1 MQNDNT
7 FLGTERIG
15 KLLFRLALPA
25 VTAQLV
31 NMLYNLVDRIYI
43 GHIPE
48 TGSLALTGVGVC
60 MPLIMLISAFA
71 ALVSMGAAP
80 RASICM
86 GEGNYADAERILG
99 NSFTLLLAVAI
110 VLTPIFTFFR
120 DDLLLAFGATENTI
134 QYASEYMGVY
144 VLGTIFV
151 QLALGLNAFITA
163 QGYAK
168 ISMFTVLIGA
178 VCNIVLDPLFI
189 FAFNM
194 GVRGA
199 ALATIL
205 SQAISAAWVL
215 SFLLGK
221 RTTLRLKTA
230 NMRLHAKLILPCIA
244 LGLSPFI
251 MQATESVLN
260 ICFNTSLR
268 TYGGDLAVGAM
279 TILSSVMQFAM
290 LPLQGLTQGAQPI
303 VSYNFGARNSARVKE
318 GFFLLLKCCVA
329 YSSLLWLAVMLFPQ
343 LFAGM
348 FTPDPVLIE
357 YTVWA
362 LRIYMA
368 VSLIFGVQIACQ
380 QTFVAIGNAKT
391 SLFLACLRKLILL
404 IPLIYILPV
413 IFADQAMAVYL
424 AEPVADFIAVS
435 VTALLFAQQFKQAL
449 NRLETQ
455 AQH

>member
-25 VTAQLV
+25 VTAQIV

-48 TGSLALTGVGVC
+48 TGSLALTGMGVC

-80 RASICM
+80 RASIRM
-86 GEGNYADAERILG
+86 GEGDYASAERILG
-99 NSFTLLLAVAI
+99 NSFTLLLLVAA
-110 VLTPIFTFFR
+110 VLTPVFTIWR
-120 DDLLLAFGATENTI
+120 DELLLAFGATENTI
-134 QYASEYMGVY
+134 QFASEYMGIY
-144 VLGTIFV
+144 ALGTVFV

-178 VCNIVLDPLFI
+178 ACNIVLDPIFI
-189 FAFNM
+189 FGFNM

-205 SQAISAAWVL
+205 SQAVSAAWVL
-215 SFLLGK
+215 AFLFGK
-221 RTTLRLKTA
+221 RTTLRIKA
-230 NMRLHAKLILPCIA
+230 QNMRLHAKLILPCV
-244 LGLSPFI
+244 FI
-251 MQATESVLN
+251 MQSTESVLN

-268 TYGGDLAVGAM
+268 NYGGDLAVGAM

-303 VSYNFGARNSARVKE
+303 ISYNFGAQNRSRVKQ
-318 GFFLLLKCCVA
+318 GFLLLLKCCVT
-329 YSSLLWLAVMLFPQ
+329 YSFALWLAVMLVPQ
-343 LFAGM
+343 VFAGM
-348 FTPDPVLIE
+348 FTPDPALIA
-357 YTVWA
+357 YSVWA
-362 LRIYMA
+362 MRIYMA
-368 VSLIFGVQIACQ
+368 VTLIFGVQIACQ
-380 QTFVAIGNAKT
+380 QTFIAIGNAKT

-404 IPLIYILPV
+404 IPLIYILPQ
-413 IFADQAMAVYL
+413 FFGDQAMAVYL
-424 AEPVADFIAVS
+424 AEPVADLIAVS
-435 VTALLFAQQFKQAL
+435 VTAILFAKQFKRAL
-449 NRLETQ
+449 AKLE
-455 AQH
+455 A

>member
-120 DDLLLAFGATENTI
+120 NDLLLAFGATENTI

-144 VLGTIFV
+144 ALGTIFV

-221 RTTLRLKTA
+221 RTTLRLKTV

-303 VSYNFGARNSARVKE
+303 VSYSFGARNSARVKE

-391 SLFLACLRKLILL
+391 SLVLACLRKLILL
-404 IPLIYILPV
+404 IPLIYILPE

-435 VTALLFAQQFKQAL
+435 VTALLFAKQFKQAL
-449 NRLETQ
+449 NRLERQ

>member
-48 TGSLALTGVGVC
+48 TGSLALTGMGVC

-80 RASICM
+80 RASIRM
-86 GEGNYADAERILG
+86 GEGDYASAERILG
-99 NSFTLLLAVAI
+99 NSFTLLLLVAA
-110 VLTPIFTFFR
+110 VLTPVFTIWR
-120 DDLLLAFGATENTI
+120 DELLLAFGATGNTI
-134 QYASEYMGVY
+134 QFASEYMGIY
-144 VLGTIFV
+144 ALGTVFV

-178 VCNIVLDPLFI
+178 ACNIVLDPVFI
-189 FAFNM
+189 FGFNM

-205 SQAISAAWVL
+205 SQAVSAAWVL
-215 SFLLGK
+215 AFLFGK
-221 RTTLRLKTA
+221 RTTLRIKA
-230 NMRLHAKLILPCIA
+230 QNMRLHAKLILPCVA
-244 LGLSPFI
+244 LGLAPFI
-251 MQATESVLN
+251 MQSTESVLN

-268 TYGGDLAVGAM
+268 NYGGDLAVGAM

-303 VSYNFGARNSARVKE
+303 ISYNFGARNRSRVKQ
-318 GFFLLLKCCVA
+318 GFLLLLKCCVT
-329 YSSLLWLAVMLFPQ
+329 YSFTLWLAVMLVPQ
-343 LFAGM
+343 AFAGM
-348 FTPDPVLIE
+348 FTPALIA
-357 YTVWA
+357 YSVWA
-362 LRIYMA
+362 MRIYMA
-368 VSLIFGVQIACQ
+368 VTLIFGVQIACQ
-380 QTFVAIGNAKT
+380 QTFIAIGNAKT

-404 IPLIYILPV
+404 IPLIYILPQ
-413 IFADQAMAVYL
+413 FFRDQAMAVYL
-424 AEPVADFIAVS
+424 AEPVADLIAVS
-435 VTALLFAQQFKQAL
+435 VTAILFAKQFKRAL
-449 NRLETQ
+449 AKLE
-455 AQH
+455 A

>member
-48 TGSLALTGVGVC
+48 TGSLALTGMGVC

-80 RASICM
+80 RASIRM
-86 GEGNYADAERILG
+86 GEGDYASAERILG
-99 NSFTLLLAVAI
+99 NSFTLLLLVAA
-110 VLTPIFTFFR
+110 VLTPVFTIWR
-120 DDLLLAFGATENTI
+120 DELLLAFGATENTI
-134 QYASEYMGVY
+134 QFASEYMGIY
-144 VLGTIFV
+144 ALGTVFV

-178 VCNIVLDPLFI
+178 ACNIVLDPIFI
-189 FAFNM
+189 FGFNM

-205 SQAISAAWVL
+205 SQAVSAAWVL
-215 SFLLGK
+215 AFLFGK
-221 RTTLRLKTA
+221 RTTLRIKA
-230 NMRLHAKLILPCIA
+230 QNMRLHAKLILPCVA
-244 LGLSPFI
+244 LGLAPFI
-251 MQATESVLN
+251 MQSTESVLN

-268 TYGGDLAVGAM
+268 NYGGDLAVGAM

-303 VSYNFGARNSARVKE
+303 ISYNFGARNRSRVKQ
-318 GFFLLLKCCVA
+318 GFLLLLKCCVT
-329 YSSLLWLAVMLFPQ
+329 YSFALWLAVMLVPQ
-343 LFAGM
+343 VFAGM
-348 FTPDPVLIE
+348 FTPDPALIA
-357 YTVWA
+357 YSVWA
-362 LRIYMA
+362 MRIYMA
-368 VSLIFGVQIACQ
+368 VTLIFGVQIACQ
-380 QTFVAIGNAKT
+380 QTFIAIGNAKT

-404 IPLIYILPV
+404 IPLIYILPQ
-413 IFADQAMAVYL
+413 FFGDQAMAVYL
-424 AEPVADFIAVS
+424 AEPVADLIAVS
-435 VTALLFAQQFKQAL
+435 VTATLFAKQFKRAL
-449 NRLETQ
+449 AKLE
-455 AQH
+455 A

>member
-48 TGSLALTGVGVC
+48 TASLALTGMGVC

-80 RASICM
+80 RASIRM
-86 GEGNYADAERILG
+86 GEGDYASAERILG
-99 NSFTLLLAVAI
+99 NSFTLLLLVAA
-110 VLTPIFTFFR
+110 VLTPVFTIWR
-120 DDLLLAFGATENTI
+120 DELLLAFGATENTI
-134 QYASEYMGVY
+134 QFASEYMGIY
-144 VLGTIFV
+144 ALGTVFV

-178 VCNIVLDPLFI
+178 ACNIVLDPIFI
-189 FAFNM
+189 FGFNM

-205 SQAISAAWVL
+205 SQAVSAAWVL
-215 SFLLGK
+215 AFLFGK
-221 RTTLRLKTA
+221 RTTLRIKA
-230 NMRLHAKLILPCIA
+230 QNMRLHAKLILPCVA
-244 LGLSPFI
+244 LGLAPFI
-251 MQATESVLN
+251 MQSTESVLN

-268 TYGGDLAVGAM
+268 NYGGDLAVGAM

-303 VSYNFGARNSARVKE
+303 ISYNFGARNRSRVKQ
-318 GFFLLLKCCVA
+318 GFLLLLKCCVT
-329 YSSLLWLAVMLFPQ
+329 YSFALWLAVMLVPQ
-343 LFAGM
+343 VFAGM
-348 FTPDPVLIE
+348 FTPDPALIA
-357 YTVWA
+357 YSVWA
-362 LRIYMA
+362 MRIYMA
-368 VSLIFGVQIACQ
+368 VTLIFGVQIACQ
-380 QTFVAIGNAKT
+380 QTFIAIGNAKT

-404 IPLIYILPV
+404 IPLIYILPQ
-413 IFADQAMAVYL
+413 FFGDQAMAVYL
-424 AEPVADFIAVS
+424 AEPVADLIAVS
-435 VTALLFAQQFKQAL
+435 VTAILFAKQFKRAL
-449 NRLETQ
+449 AKLE
-455 AQH
+455 A

>member
-48 TGSLALTGVGVC
+48 TGSLALTGMGVC

-80 RASICM
+80 RASIRM
-86 GEGNYADAERILG
+86 GEGDYASAERILG
-99 NSFTLLLAVAI
+99 NSFTLLLLVAA
-110 VLTPIFTFFR
+110 VLTPVFTIWR
-120 DDLLLAFGATENTI
+120 DELLLAFGATENTI
-134 QYASEYMGVY
+134 QFASEYMGIY
-144 VLGTIFV
+144 ALGTVFV

-178 VCNIVLDPLFI
+178 ACNIVLDPVFI
-189 FAFNM
+189 FGFNM

-205 SQAISAAWVL
+205 SQAVSAAWVL
-215 SFLLGK
+215 AFLFGK
-221 RTTLRLKTA
+221 RTTLRIKA
-230 NMRLHAKLILPCIA
+230 QNMRLHAKLILPCVA
-244 LGLSPFI
+244 LGLAPFI
-251 MQATESVLN
+251 MQSTESVLN

-268 TYGGDLAVGAM
+268 NYGGDLAVGAM

-290 LPLQGLTQGAQPI
+290 LPLQGLAQGAQPI
-303 VSYNFGARNSARVKE
+303 LSYNYGAKSAGRVRKA
-318 GFFLLLKCCVA
+318 FQLLLI
-329 YSSLLWLAVMLFPQ
+329 SSLVWGAIQLFPGV
-343 LFAGM
+343 FASI
-348 FTPDPVLIE
+348 FTPNEELI
-357 YTVWA
+357 VFAAKA
-362 LRIYMA
+362 LRIYCG
-368 VSLIFGVQIACQ
+368 VLVLFGIQIACQ
-380 QTFVAIGNAKT
+380 MTFVSLGNAPC
-391 SLFLACLRKLILL
+391 SIIVAVVRKFVLL
-404 IPLIYILPV
+404 IPLIYIMPQLV
-413 IFADQAMAVYL
+413 SDQAMGVYM
-424 AEPVADFIAVS
+424 AEPVADVIAVTFTAILFS
-435 VTALLFAQQFKQAL
+435 RQFRKSMTALE
-449 NRLETQ
+449 LE
-455 AQH
+455 AKNSDA

>member
-48 TGSLALTGVGVC
+48 TGSLALTGMGVC

-80 RASICM
+80 RASIRM
-86 GEGNYADAERILG
+86 GEGDYASAERILG
-99 NSFTLLLAVAI
+99 NSFTLLLLVAA
-110 VLTPIFTFFR
+110 VLTPVFTIWR
-120 DDLLLAFGATENTI
+120 DELLLAFGATGNTI
-134 QYASEYMGVY
+134 QFASEYMGIY
-144 VLGTIFV
+144 ALGTVFV

-178 VCNIVLDPLFI
+178 ACNIVLDPVFI
-189 FAFNM
+189 FGFNM

-205 SQAISAAWVL
+205 SQAVSAAWVL
-215 SFLLGK
+215 AFLFGK
-221 RTTLRLKTA
+221 RTTLRIKA
-230 NMRLHAKLILPCIA
+230 QNMRLHAKLILPCVA
-244 LGLSPFI
+244 LGLAPFI
-251 MQATESVLN
+251 MQSTESVLN

-268 TYGGDLAVGAM
+268 NYGGDLAVGAM

-290 LPLQGLTQGAQPI
+290 LPLHGLTQGAQPI
-303 VSYNFGARNSARVKE
+303 ISYNFGARNRSRVKQ
-318 GFFLLLKCCVA
+318 GFLLLLKCCVT
-329 YSSLLWLAVMLFPQ
+329 YSFTLWLAVMLVPQ
-343 LFAGM
+343 AFAGM
-348 FTPDPVLIE
+348 FTPDPALIA
-357 YTVWA
+357 YSVWA
-362 LRIYMA
+362 MRIYMA
-368 VSLIFGVQIACQ
+368 VTLIFGVQIACQ
-380 QTFVAIGNAKT
+380 QTFIAIGNAKT

-404 IPLIYILPV
+404 IPLIYILPQ
-413 IFADQAMAVYL
+413 FFRDQAMAVYL
-424 AEPVADFIAVS
+424 AEPVADLIAVS
-435 VTALLFAQQFKQAL
+435 VTAILFAKQFQRAL
-449 NRLETQ
+449 AKLE
-455 AQH
+455 A

>member
-48 TGSLALTGVGVC
+48 TGSLALTGMGVC

-80 RASICM
+80 SASIRM
-86 GEGNYADAERILG
+86 GEGDYASAERILG
-99 NSFTLLLAVAI
+99 NSFTLLLLVAA
-110 VLTPIFTFFR
+110 VLTPVFTIWR
-120 DDLLLAFGATENTI
+120 DELLLAFGATGNTI
-134 QYASEYMGVY
+134 QFASEYMGIY
-144 VLGTIFV
+144 ALGTVFV

-178 VCNIVLDPLFI
+178 ACNIVLDPVFI
-189 FAFNM
+189 FGFNM

-205 SQAISAAWVL
+205 SQAVSAAWVL
-215 SFLLGK
+215 AFLFGK
-221 RTTLRLKTA
+221 RTTLRIKA
-230 NMRLHAKLILPCIA
+230 QNMRLHAKLILPCVA
-244 LGLSPFI
+244 LGLAPFI
-251 MQATESVLN
+251 MQSTESVLN

-268 TYGGDLAVGAM
+268 NYGGDLAVGAM

-303 VSYNFGARNSARVKE
+303 ISYNFGARNRSRVKQ
-318 GFFLLLKCCVA
+318 GFLLLLKCCVT
-329 YSSLLWLAVMLFPQ
+329 YSFTLWLAVMLVPQ
-343 LFAGM
+343 AFAGM
-348 FTPDPVLIE
+348 FTPDPALIA
-357 YTVWA
+357 YSVWA
-362 LRIYMA
+362 MRIYMA
-368 VSLIFGVQIACQ
+368 VTLIFGVQIACQ
-380 QTFVAIGNAKT
+380 QTFIAIGNAKT

-404 IPLIYILPV
+404 IPLIYILPQ
-413 IFADQAMAVYL
+413 FFRDQAC
-424 AEPVADFIAVS
+424 
-435 VTALLFAQQFKQAL
+435 LLYTSPSP
-449 NRLETQ
+449 RDS
-455 AQH
+455 